1 MLCQKC
7 SAISICQTACPEL
20 ELHLQEIEGI
30 QKEIPISN
38 PRHGKIPWSSSV
50 YLTKKEKIIITLL
63 GMGLSRKDVC
73 QSINI
78 TRENLRF
85 RLSILKKKQVEI

>member
-50 YLTKKEKIIITLL
+50 YLTKKECQILRLKSKGLDNKTISEVAEITIESLYVYL
-63 GMGLSRKDVC
+63 TRMRKKHIEC
-73 QSINI
+73 
-78 TRENLRF
+78 
-85 RLSILKKKQVEI
+85 